1 MCGLGRLYGI
11 LQVAMYEY
19 VIMAVISNTLTYN
32 YFLLYK
38 RHDPSKDRSNILL
51 SYSTHRRA
59 PLRNLLQ

>member
-1 MCGLGRLYGI
+1 MCGLGRLDDI
-11 LQVAMYEY
+11 LEAAMDEY
-19 VIMAVISNTLTYN
+19 VILVEITNTLTYN
-32 YFLLYK
+32 YFFLDK